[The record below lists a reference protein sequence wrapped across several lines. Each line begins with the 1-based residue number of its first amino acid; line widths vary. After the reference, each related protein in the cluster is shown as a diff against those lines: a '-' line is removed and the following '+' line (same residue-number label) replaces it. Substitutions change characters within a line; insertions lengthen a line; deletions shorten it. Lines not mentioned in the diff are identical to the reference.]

1 MNVYTG
7 KTLEAVLESIA
18 KEKNVTVEEITYYV
32 IEESTGF
39 LGFGASVSVE
49 AFTPKD
55 VINFV
60 QDYLGNFFTSLDL
73 NVEIE
78 IELVKNNL
86 DVNLNADNNGILIGK
101 NGQTLQGLNTL
112 IRQVVNSKF
121 KRRFYVF
128 VDINDYKEERY
139 QRLRALARSV
149 AKKVKRTKIDASLD
163 PMPNDERRVI
173 HQELTNMPHVK
184 TVSEDSG
191 RKRHLKIIYDANK
204 E

>member
-7 KTLEAVLESIA
+7 KTLDNVLAAIA
-18 KEKNVTVEEITYYV
+18 KEKDVAVEEITYYV

-49 AFTPKD
+49 AFAPKD
-55 VINFV
+55 VTNFV
-60 QDYLGNFFTSLDL
+60 EEYLGNFFLGL
-73 NVEIE
+73 GLEVEISS
-78 IELVKNNL
+78 ELTRSNL
-86 DVNLNADNNGILIGK
+86 NINLNADNNGILIGK

-128 VDINDYKEERY
+128 VDINNYKQERY

-173 HQELTNMPHVK
+173 HQELTNMPNVK
-184 TVSEDSG
+184 TISEDTG

>member
-7 KTLEAVLESIA
+7 KTLEVVLASIA
-18 KEKNVTVEEITYYV
+18 KEKNVAVEDITYYV
-32 IEESTGF
+32 IEESAGF

-49 AFTPKD
+49 AFVSKD
-55 VINFV
+55 VEVFV
-60 QDYLGNFFTSLDL
+60 QDYLNNFFNNLDL
-73 NVEIE
+73 NVEVE
-78 IELVKNNL
+78 SELVKNKLNIK
-86 DVNLNADNNGILIGK
+86 LNAENNGILIGK

-112 IRQVVNSKF
+112 IRQVVNSMF
-121 KRRFYVF
+121 KRRFFVF
-128 VDINDYKEERY
+128 VDINNYKQERY

-149 AKKVKRTKIDASLD
+149 GKKVSRTKIDASLD

-184 TVSEDSG
+184 TISEDSG